1 MSYESYNNEFES
13 LLNDPL
19 ATAFLISFFLI
30 GLVFI
35 FIAYLV
41 SALIYFKTSK
51 TNGYEDVAYIAWIPF
66 VNIYNLFLLIAQNE
80 DDTTNRSTAKRNTL
94 IYYGLF
100 IVSFIPFIGFIGFI
114 ASIGMTGF
122 MLYALYQL
130 FYRWSGE
137 TGKAILY
144 IILTFFTAGLF
155 FAIYGL
161 MHMSRPFKA

>member
-19 ATAFLISFFLI
+19 ATAFLISFVLI

-66 VNIYNLFLLIAQNE
+66 LNIYILFLLIAQSE
-80 DDTTNRSTAKRNTL
+80 EDTTNRSIAKINTL

-100 IVSFIPFIGFIGFI
+100 IVSFIPVIGYI

-122 MLYALYQL
+122 MLYAMYRL

-161 MHMSRPFKA
+161 MRMSRPFKA